1 VIHHERRNEIILA
14 KHGETRGE
22 KRHTVITVRRPV
34 DRVDD
39 DGVLAVA
46 RDSRLFTHDAKSRA
60 VQHAQRDFIGDYIE
74 SILRRSQTRKTFM
87 KSGLDEFADLVRAV
101 AKWCEE

>member
-1 VIHHERRNEIILA
+1 
-14 KHGETRGE
+14 
-22 KRHTVITVRRPV
+22 
-34 DRVDD
+34 
-39 DGVLAVA
+39 
-46 RDSRLFTHDAKSRA
+46 